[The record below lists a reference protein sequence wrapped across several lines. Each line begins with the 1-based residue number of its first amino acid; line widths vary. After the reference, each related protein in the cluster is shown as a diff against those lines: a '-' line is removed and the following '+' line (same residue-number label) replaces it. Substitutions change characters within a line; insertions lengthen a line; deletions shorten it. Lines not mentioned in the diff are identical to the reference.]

1 MAKTK
6 LEGFSRVAVLK
17 FGASYPHYFALYD
30 DGTDYKIG
38 DMVVVSGNSRP
49 SVIIDILTAEE
60 AAEKTSL
67 SITAEVIGRVDTTA
81 YDRRVAM
88 RKEKESLK
96 KEMTKRRGEI
106 QKKLDDEF
114 YASKDPEYAEMLK
127 RYEEMQ

>member
-17 FGASYPHYFALYD
+17 FGASYPYYFALYD

-60 AAEKTSL
+60 AVEKTSL

-88 RKEKESLK
+88 RQEKEALK
-96 KEMTKRRGEI
+96 KEMAKRRGEI
-106 QKKLDDEF
+106 QKKLDDEY
-114 YASKDPEYAEMLK
+114 YASKDLEYAEMLK
-127 RYEEMQ
+127 RYEEMR